1 MRRYLF
7 VPPVAAFALSFLLV
21 SGFVFGQDGEQTQG
35 EEMDSAL
42 VSAYQRE
49 FVFLNNEIQILE
61 DRLAEVERDGSARVR
76 QARSRLD
83 QLEAELLSVAAQ
95 VDRRTEEVRIIE
107 EESFDVRDADDAL
120 RNIVTQ
126 STSRLRE
133 ADRPS
138 FAESGILPSGTD
150 LSEGDRLAL
159 ELGYV
164 FDESFAVLQELG
176 RVRVAELPFF
186 LEDGRQV
193 QGRVAQVG
201 QIGALGIAPD
211 GAGTLAPA
219 GGGLLRLV
227 DRSTGDIAEALVN
240 GTASPDTL
248 PIYLYE
254 SLDTL
259 VETDRSGSFADT
271 VEGGGIIGLVI
282 IAIGIVTVILVVIRI
297 VLLATVGGAKEAT
310 IQRAVKALEKKNFDD
325 ALVAV
330 KSLKGAAGRVL
341 SATIEG
347 LRVDPEHIE
356 DVISESVLNE
366 QPRIDRFRS
375 TISVFA
381 AVAPLLGLLGTVT
394 GMIATFDVITQF
406 GTGDPGLLSG
416 GISEALIT
424 TQFGLTVAIPA
435 LLVGNLLSSWADRIT
450 SNLEISALRMVNT
463 VTGYEGTGAA

>member
-1 MRRYLF
+1 MRHHRYAPAVVVWTLLLF
-7 VPPVAAFALSFLLV
+7 FVTGFL
-21 SGFVFGQDGEQTQG
+21 FGQDDGG
-35 EEMDSAL
+35 APGADMDSAL
-42 VSAYQRE
+42 ISAYQRE
-49 FVFLNNEIQILE
+49 FVFLNNEIGILE
-61 DRLAEVERDGSARVR
+61 ERLAEVERDGSARVR
-76 QARSRLD
+76 QARSRLN
-83 QLEAELLSVAAQ
+83 QLEADLLSVAAQ

-126 STSRLRE
+126 ATSRLRE

-138 FAESGILPSGTD
+138 FAESGVLPGGTE

-164 FDESFAVLQELG
+164 FDESFAVLQERG
-176 RVRVAELPFF
+176 RIRVAEMPFF

-193 QGRVAQVG
+193 QGRVALVG

-227 DRSTGDIAEALVN
+227 DRATGPAADALVN
-240 GTASPDTL
+240 GDGSPETL

-259 VETDRSGSFADT
+259 VETDRGGSLADT
-271 VEGGGIIGLVI
+271 VEGGGIIGWVI
-282 IAIGIVTVILVVIRI
+282 IVIGFVTVILVGIRI

-310 IQRAVKALEKKNFDD
+310 VHRAVKALEKKNFDD

-330 KSLKGAAGRVL
+330 KTLKGAAGRVL
-341 SATIEG
+341 RATIEG

-424 TQFGLTVAIPA
+424 TQFGLMVAIPA

>member
-1 MRRYLF
+1 MKRRVISLLLLSGVY
-7 VPPVAAFALSFLLV
+7 ALSPI
-21 SGFVFGQDGEQTQG
+21 SAQDSDAAANT
-35 EEMDSAL
+35 DSAL
-42 VSAYQRE
+42 ISAYQRE
-49 FVFLNNEIQILE
+49 FVFLNNEIQVLE
-61 DRLAEVERDGSARVR
+61 GRLSEVERDGSARVR

-83 QLEAELLSVAAQ
+83 ALEGDLLRVAAQ
-95 VDRRTEEVRIIE
+95 VDRRTEELRIVE
-107 EESFDVRDADDAL
+107 EESFEVRDADDAL

-126 STSRLRE
+126 ATSRLRE
-133 ADRPS
+133 QGRPS
-138 FAESGILPSGTD
+138 FTDSGIVPED
-150 LSEGDRLAL
+150 AVLSEGDRLAL

-164 FDESFAVLQELG
+164 FEESFAILRQLG
-176 RVRVAELPFF
+176 GIRVSDKPFF

-193 QGRVAQVG
+193 GGRVVQIGQV
-201 QIGALGIAPD
+201 GALGVAPD
-211 GAGTLAPA
+211 GGGTLAPA

-227 DRSTGDIAEALVN
+227 DRTTRGTAELLVN
-240 GTASPDTL
+240 EAGTVETL

-259 VETDRSGSFADT
+259 VETERGGSFGET
-271 VEGGGIIGLVI
+271 IEGGGIIGLVI
-282 IAIGIVTVILVVIRI
+282 IGIGIVTVILVAIRI
-297 VLLATVGGAKEAT
+297 FLLATVGGVRESG
-310 IQRAVKALEKKNFDD
+310 IVQAVKALEKKNFEE
-325 ALVAV
+325 AIAAV
-330 KSLKGAAGRVL
+330 RALKGAAGRVL
-341 SATIEG
+341 TATIEG

-435 LLVGNLLSSWADRIT
+435 LLVGNLLSAWADRIT

-463 VTGYEGTGAA
+463 VAGYEGSGAA